1 MYFYLKMRQNKCF
14 VFMMALIL
22 IAKGNVKPLAFAAI
36 VSKHYS
42 FIQYVSHSIGLS
54 NKYMIMG
61 WNFVYVS
68 FMGKKKHTLGLS
80 LKSMELKGRETVRD
94 NILKAK

>member
-1 MYFYLKMRQNKCF
+1 
-14 VFMMALIL
+14 MMALIL

-36 VSKHYS
+36 FSKHYS
-42 FIQYVSHSIGLS
+42 LIQYVSRSIGFS
-54 NKYMIMG
+54 DKYMIMG

-68 FMGKKKHTLGLS
+68 FMGKKTTRKFCL

>member
-1 MYFYLKMRQNKCF
+1 
-14 VFMMALIL
+14 MMALIL

-36 VSKHYS
+36 FSKHYS
-42 FIQYVSHSIGLS
+42 FIQYVSQSIGLS
-54 NKYMIMG
+54 SKYVIMG

-68 FMGKKKHTLGLS
+68 FMENTHTHKVCL